1 MATTGKHTI
10 TLTTALWLVL
20 MTTIVVIVAF
30 CHFPDGADWKWC
42 IPIEGRFHIPMML
55 AGAALVGLIAFVCFK
70 CCKDSEIRRGR
81 LLAVSGVVTIV
92 QIVLMYSYYVH
103 TNWDV
108 QQVTG
113 VAKAMATGGDI
124 DEFSS
129 YFRWNPNNLFLSRI
143 FAAVFFLTGP
153 LWGMKVTLFPLL
165 VLQSVGACLTAL
177 MLVQT
182 AMHIWHRKD
191 CAILTYVL
199 YLLLVWM
206 SPWWSIPYS
215 DIWGLMVAVAILWTA
230 TTLTFKRLWL
240 KLMILGAATVVGYYI
255 RPQTVF
261 VPLAM
266 VIVGGLK
273 GLKGLKGYKGL
284 KGLKGL
290 KGYKGFKGMLRP
302 SGFVLAGIASG
313 FIIVNVAMIGCPLHL
328 HTSKA
333 LGPTHYL
340 MLGANY
346 QSIGIY
352 SAQDVDFSHSY
363 PKKKERKKAEMQE
376 TLRRYRALE
385 AKGTLILW
393 GRKNLLNFSDGTF
406 YWGREGNFFKEVPER
421 SGAVAKL
428 TRSLFHRREGS
439 GSNYVGWSVCAT
451 SLWFGIVVLSLFA
464 ALPRRRGA
472 INISTDKQFN
482 KSTSIIEAVMLAVLM
497 LILFHTLC
505 EARARYLFC
514 FTPLFVLIAV
524 EGARRLF
531 PDRHQGCNG

>member
-1 MATTGKHTI
+1 MATTGKRTI

-42 IPIEGRFHIPMML
+42 IPLEGRFHIPMML

-70 CCKDSEIRRGR
+70 CSKGSEIRRGR
-81 LLAVSGVVTIV
+81 LLAVSGIVTVV

-191 CAILTYVL
+191 CVILTYVL

-230 TTLTFKRLWL
+230 TTLPFKRLWL

-273 GLKGLKGYKGL
+273 GLKGLKGYKG
-284 KGLKGL
+284 
-290 KGYKGFKGMLRP
+290 FKRMLRP

-352 SAQDVDFSHSY
+352 SAQDVDFSRNY

-524 EGARRLF
+524 EGFARIFGDKVELS
-531 PDRHQGCNG
+531 GS

>member
-1 MATTGKHTI
+1 MQNRIEMASTGKRKI

-20 MTTIVVIVAF
+20 MTAIVVIVAF

-42 IPIEGRFHIPMML
+42 IPLEGRFHIPMML

-70 CCKDSEIRRGR
+70 CCKGSEIRRGR
-81 LLAVSGVVTIV
+81 LLAVSGIITVV

-113 VAKAMATGGDI
+113 LAKAMATGSDI

-230 TTLTFKRLWL
+230 TTLPFKRLWL

-266 VIVGGLK
+266 VIVGGLE
-273 GLKGLKGYKGL
+273 GLKGYKGL
-284 KGLKGL
+284 KGLKGY
-290 KGYKGFKGMLRP
+290 KGLKGFKGMLRP

-328 HTSKA
+328 HTSKG

-439 GSNYVGWSVCAT
+439 GSNHVGWSVCAT

-464 ALPRRRGA
+464 GLPKRRTESGERRTV
-472 INISTDKQFN
+472 IK
-482 KSTSIIEAVMLAVLM
+482 AVILAVVM

-524 EGARRLF
+524 EGFARIFGDKGEIGRS
-531 PDRHQGCNG
+531 

>member
-1 MATTGKHTI
+1 
-10 TLTTALWLVL
+10 
-20 MTTIVVIVAF
+20 
-30 CHFPDGADWKWC
+30 
-42 IPIEGRFHIPMML
+42 
-55 AGAALVGLIAFVCFK
+55 
-70 CCKDSEIRRGR
+70 
-81 LLAVSGVVTIV
+81 
-92 QIVLMYSYYVH
+92 
-103 TNWDV
+103 
-108 QQVTG
+108 
-113 VAKAMATGGDI
+113 
-124 DEFSS
+124 
-129 YFRWNPNNLFLSRI
+129 
-143 FAAVFFLTGP
+143 
-153 LWGMKVTLFPLL
+153 MKVTLFPLL

-230 TTLTFKRLWL
+230 TTLPFKRLWL

-261 VPLAM
+261 VPLAIL
-266 VIVGGLK
+266 VVR
-273 GLKGLKGYKGL
+273 
-284 KGLKGL
+284 GLKGL
-290 KGYKGFKGMLRP
+290 KGYKGFKRMLRP
-302 SGFVLAGIASG
+302 SGVVLAGIASG

-352 SAQDVDFSHSY
+352 SAQDVDFSCSY